1 MALPKIDLP
10 LNELVLP
17 SNGKKIKYR
26 PFTVKE
32 EKILLVAGETQDAAQ
47 EMIAIKQVVNN
58 CLYDIDI
65 NDVSMLDL
73 EYIFLKLR
81 ASSVNNT
88 TEFMITDPDTQE
100 RIKIDFDIDTIEVIH
115 NENHTNEVKVNDE
128 IMLYLRYPNI
138 DNFSKIVG
146 MNPDD
151 PLVNYTIMVSCLDK
165 LATEDEVH
173 YFKDYSDEEIEAF
186 MDNLS
191 GEVVRKISEF
201 FDTMPK
207 IRQELKYTNSEGT
220 EKTFVVE
227 GMRTFF
233 T

>member
-100 RIKIDFDIDTIEVIH
+100 RIKIDFDIDTIEVLH

-146 MNPDD
+146 MNPED

-165 LATEDEVH
+165 
-173 YFKDYSDEEIEAF
+173 
-186 MDNLS
+186 
-191 GEVVRKISEF
+191 
-201 FDTMPK
+201 
-207 IRQELKYTNSEGT
+207 
-220 EKTFVVE
+220 
-227 GMRTFF
+227 
-233 T
+233 

>member
-47 EMIAIKQVVNN
+47 EMVAIKQVVNN

-100 RIKIDFDIDTIEVIH
+100 RIKIDFDIDTIEVLH

>member
-100 RIKIDFDIDTIEVIH
+100 RIKIDFDIDTIEVLH

-146 MNPDD
+146 MNPED

-173 YFKDYSDEEIEAF
+173 YFKDYSDEDIEAF

-191 GEVVRKISEF
+191 GETVRKISEF